1 MGGDQ
6 TKTVFVL
13 QTIVKIFK
21 RNWGRFG
28 DAQINGRRSKEK
40 EIMMKVNIPL
50 AASIS
55 LSIILSNA
63 SPCSIHSEPFP
74 SRINFHRKHENRT
87 EYNVADPR
95 THRSPN
101 LCIFNLLFFCIP
113 SIMDNIRI
121 IKIVNN
127 ILSSIN
133 CTHLSLLISLPTF
146 YGQ

>member
-28 DAQINGRRSKEK
+28 DAQINGRRSKER
-40 EIMMKVNIPL
+40 EIMMKVNIPS

-74 SRINFHRKHENRT
+74 SRINFHRKHF
-87 EYNVADPR
+87 ADPR

-113 SIMDNIRI
+113 SIMDNIWI